1 MPVSFL
7 MPLGMFVF
15 MLVSALS
22 IRTYHVNGHHMGG
35 AMLVGF
41 GSAIVV
47 VIGLFL
53 IGAVLGLPFLVVEVV
68 KESRHA
74 RRLKSIEDRYPGAR
88 VTALSGGRWLVTE
101 IATGRTY
108 CELDSDGLAVIPPR
122 IRVRSSGT

>member
-22 IRTYHVNGHHMGG
+22 IRTYQVNGHHIGG
-35 AMLVGF
+35 AMLVGL

-47 VIGLFL
+47 VVGIFL
-53 IGAVLGLPFLVVEVV
+53 IGVVLGLPFLVVEVV

-74 RRLKSIEDRYPGAR
+74 RHMKAIEDRYPGAR
-88 VTALSGGRWLVTE
+88 VTALRGGRWLVTE

-108 CELDSDGLAVIPPR
+108 CELDSDGLTVISPR
-122 IRVRSSGT
+122 TRVRSSGT